1 MSQIVWMFSLLPDSI
16 FVMLT
21 YVIFAAGLLLYIASK
36 LVKWIPI
43 MMQYRMPAE
52 LVGVVCLCIGAYF
65 FGWRGNEEHWLARI
79 KELEEKVQIAESK
92 SREVNTIIETKIV
105 TKIKVVKE
113 TVYANKEIIREV
125 AGAQLDSQCSL
136 PRSSVVLHDSASRNE
151 VARGAESVDGTP
163 SDIKAS
169 ALLSTVVENYGSC
182 NENIEKLK
190 AWQEWYR
197 TQKQIFESVAK

>member
-1 MSQIVWMFSLLPDSI
+1 MSQLVWMFSLLPDSI

-21 YVIFAAGLLLYIASK
+21 YAIFALGLLLYIASK
-36 LVKWIPI
+36 MVQWIPI
-43 MMQYRMPAE
+43 MAQYRVPAE
-52 LVGVVCLCIGAYF
+52 LVGVLCLCAGAYF
-65 FGWRGNEEHWLARI
+65 FGWRGNEEKWLERI
-79 KELEEKVQIAESK
+79 KELEEKVQIAEAQ
-92 SREVNTIIETKIV
+92 SREINTVIETKFV

-136 PRSSVVLHDSASRNE
+136 PRSSVVLHNSASRNE

-169 ALLSTVVENYGSC
+169 ALLDTVVENYGIC

-197 TQKQIFESVAK
+197 EQKQIFEGVSK

>member
-1 MSQIVWMFSLLPDSI
+1 MDQLVWMFSLLPDSI

-36 LVKWIPI
+36 MVQWIPI
-43 MMQYRMPAE
+43 MAQYRVPAE
-52 LVGVVCLCIGAYF
+52 LVGVLCLCAGAYF
-65 FGWRGNEEHWLARI
+65 FGWRGNEEHWLAKI
-79 KELEEKVQIAESK
+79 KELEQKVAIAEAK
-92 SREVNTIIETKIV
+92 SREVNTVIETKIV
-105 TKIKVVKE
+105 TKIKVIKE

-136 PRSSVVLHDSASRNE
+136 PQSSVVLLNSASRNE

-169 ALLSTVVENYGSC
+169 ALLDTVVENYGIC

-197 TQKQIFESVAK
+197 EQKQIFESVSK

>member
-1 MSQIVWMFSLLPDSI
+1 MDQLVWMFSLLPDSI

-21 YVIFAAGLLLYIASK
+21 YAIFAAGLLLYIASK
-36 LVKWIPI
+36 MVQWIPI
-43 MMQYRMPAE
+43 MAQYRVPAE
-52 LVGVVCLCIGAYF
+52 LVGVVCLCAGAYF
-65 FGWRGNEEHWLARI
+65 FGWRGNEEHWLAKI
-79 KELEEKVQIAESK
+79 KELEQKVAIAESR
-92 SREVNTIIETKIV
+92 SREVNTVIETKIV
-105 TKIKVVKE
+105 TKIKVIKE

-125 AGAQLDSQCSL
+125 AGAQLDSQCTL
-136 PRSSVVLHDSASRNE
+136 PQSSVVLLNSASRNE

-169 ALLSTVVENYGSC
+169 ALLDTVVENYGIC

-197 TQKQIFESVAK
+197 AQKQIFESVAK

>member
-1 MSQIVWMFSLLPDSI
+1 MDQLVWMFSLLPDSI

-21 YVIFAAGLLLYIASK
+21 YAIFVLGLLLYIASK
-36 LVKWIPI
+36 MVQWIPI
-43 MMQYRMPAE
+43 MAQYRVPAE
-52 LVGVVCLCIGAYF
+52 LVGVLCLCAGAYF

-79 KELEEKVQIAESK
+79 KELEQKVQIAESK
-92 SREVNTIIETKIV
+92 SREVNTVIETKIV

-136 PRSSVVLHDSASRNE
+136 PQSSVVLLNSASRNE

-169 ALLSTVVENYGSC
+169 ALLDTVVENYGIC

-197 TQKQIFESVAK
+197 EQKQIFEGVSK

>member
-1 MSQIVWMFSLLPDSI
+1 MDQLVWMFSLLPDSI

-21 YVIFAAGLLLYIASK
+21 YAIFAAGLLLYIASK
-36 LVKWIPI
+36 LVRWIPM

-52 LVGVVCLCIGAYF
+52 LVGVLCLCAGAYF
-65 FGWRGNEEHWLARI
+65 FGWRGNEEKWLAKI
-79 KELEEKVQIAESK
+79 KELEEKVQIAEAK
-92 SREVNTIIETKIV
+92 SREVNTVIETKFV

-113 TVYANKEIIREV
+113 TVYANREIIREV

-136 PRSSVVLHDSASRNE
+136 PKSSIVLHDSASRNE
-151 VARGAESVDGTP
+151 VARGPESVDGTP

-169 ALLSTVVENYGSC
+169 QLLETVVDNYGSC
-182 NENIEKLK
+182 HENIEKLK

-197 TQKQIFESVAK
+197 AQKQIFEGISK

>member
-1 MSQIVWMFSLLPDSI
+1 MSQIVWIFSLLPDSI

-21 YVIFAAGLLLYIASK
+21 YVIFAAGLMLYIASK
-36 LVKWIPI
+36 MVQWIPI

-52 LVGVVCLCIGAYF
+52 LAGVLCLCIGAYF

-79 KELEEKVQIAESK
+79 KELEEKVAIAESK

-113 TVYANKEIIREV
+113 TVYANREIIREV

-136 PRSSVVLHDSASRNE
+136 PQSSVVLLNSASRNE
-151 VARGAESVDGTP
+151 VARGPGSVDGTP

-169 ALLSTVVENYGSC
+169 ALLDTVVENYGIC

-197 TQKQIFESVAK
+197 AQKQIFESVAK

>member
-1 MSQIVWMFSLLPDSI
+1 MSQIVWIFSLLPDSI

-21 YVIFAAGLLLYIASK
+21 YVIFAAGLMLYIASK
-36 LVKWIPI
+36 MVQWIPI

-52 LVGVVCLCIGAYF
+52 LAGVLCLCIGAYF

-79 KELEEKVQIAESK
+79 KELEEKVAIAESK

-113 TVYANKEIIREV
+113 TVYANREIIREV

-136 PRSSVVLHDSASRNE
+136 PQSSVVLLNSASRNE
-151 VARGAESVDGTP
+151 VARGPGSVDGTP

-169 ALLSTVVENYGSC
+169 ALLDTVVENYGIC

-197 TQKQIFESVAK
+197 AQKQIFEGVSK

>member
-1 MSQIVWMFSLLPDSI
+1 MDQLVWMFSLLPDSI

-21 YVIFAAGLLLYIASK
+21 YAIFAAGLLLYIASK
-36 LVKWIPI
+36 MVQWIPI
-43 MMQYRMPAE
+43 MAQYRVPAE
-52 LVGVVCLCIGAYF
+52 LVGVLCLCAGAYF
-65 FGWRGNEEHWLARI
+65 FGWRGNEEHWLAKI
-79 KELEEKVQIAESK
+79 KELEQKVAIAESR
-92 SREVNTIIETKIV
+92 SREVNTVIETKIV
-105 TKIKVVKE
+105 TKIKVIKE

-125 AGAQLDSQCSL
+125 AGAQLDSQCTL
-136 PRSSVVLHDSASRNE
+136 PQSSVVLLNSASRNE

-169 ALLSTVVENYGSC
+169 ALLDTVVENYGIC

-197 TQKQIFESVAK
+197 AQKQIFESVAK

>member
-36 LVKWIPI
+36 MVQWIPI
-43 MMQYRMPAE
+43 MMQYRVPAE
-52 LVGVVCLCIGAYF
+52 LVGVLCLCIGAYF
-65 FGWRGNEEHWLARI
+65 FGWRGNEEHWLARV
-79 KELEEKVQIAESK
+79 KELEEKVVIAESK

-136 PRSSVVLHDSASRNE
+136 SRSSVVLLDSASRNE

-169 ALLSTVVENYGSC
+169 ALLDTVVENYGIC

-197 TQKQIFESVAK
+197 AQKQIFEGVSK

>member
-1 MSQIVWMFSLLPDSI
+1 MDQLVWMFSLLPDSI

-21 YVIFAAGLLLYIASK
+21 YAIFAAGLLLYIASK
-36 LVKWIPI
+36 MVQWIPI
-43 MMQYRMPAE
+43 MAQYRVPAE
-52 LVGVVCLCIGAYF
+52 LVGVVCLCAGAYF
-65 FGWRGNEEHWLARI
+65 FGWRGNEEHWLAKI
-79 KELEEKVQIAESK
+79 KELEQKVAIAESR
-92 SREVNTIIETKIV
+92 SREVNTVIETKIV
-105 TKIKVVKE
+105 TKIKVIKE

-125 AGAQLDSQCSL
+125 AGAQLDSQCTL
-136 PRSSVVLHDSASRNE
+136 PQSSVVLLNSASRNE

-169 ALLSTVVENYGSC
+169 ALLDTVVENYGIC

-197 TQKQIFESVAK
+197 EQKQIFEGVSK

>member
-1 MSQIVWMFSLLPDSI
+1 MWQRHWMLSLLPDTMFI
-16 FVMLT
+16 WIT
-21 YVIFAAGLLLYIASK
+21 YLLFGLGIVLYIVSK
-36 LVKWIPI
+36 LVQWIPMI
-43 MMQYRMPAE
+43 TRYKLPVELAGIVLLVVGSYLLGRWDADQDWKERVKQLQAAVAE
-52 LVGVVCLCIGAYF
+52 
-65 FGWRGNEEHWLARI
+65 
-79 KELEEKVQIAESK
+79 AESR
-92 SREVNTIIETKIV
+92 SREVNTVIQTKIV

-151 VARGAESVDGTP
+151 VARGPGSVDGTP

-182 NENIEKLK
+182 HENIEKLK

-197 TQKQIFESVAK
+197 EQKQIFESIK

>member
-1 MSQIVWMFSLLPDSI
+1 MDQLVWMFSLLPDSI

-36 LVKWIPI
+36 MVQWIPI
-43 MMQYRMPAE
+43 MAQYRVPAE
-52 LVGVVCLCIGAYF
+52 LVGVLCLCAGAYF
-65 FGWRGNEEHWLARI
+65 FGWRGNEEHWLAKI
-79 KELEEKVQIAESK
+79 KELEQKVAIAESR
-92 SREVNTIIETKIV
+92 SREVNTVIETKIV
-105 TKIKVVKE
+105 TKIKVIKE

-136 PRSSVVLHDSASRNE
+136 PQSSVVLLNSASRNE
-151 VARGAESVDGTP
+151 VARGPESVDGTP

-169 ALLSTVVENYGSC
+169 ALLDTVVENYGIC

-197 TQKQIFESVAK
+197 AQKQIFEGVSK

>member
-21 YVIFAAGLLLYIASK
+21 YAIFAAGLLLYIASK
-36 LVKWIPI
+36 MVQWIPI
-43 MMQYRMPAE
+43 MMQYRVPAE
-52 LVGVVCLCIGAYF
+52 LVGVLCLCIGAYF

-79 KELEEKVQIAESK
+79 KELEEKVAIAESK
-92 SREVNTIIETKIV
+92 SREVNTVIETKVI

-125 AGAQLDSQCSL
+125 AGTQLDSQCTL

-151 VARGAESVDGTP
+151 VARGPGSVDGTP

-169 ALLSTVVENYGSC
+169 ALLNTVVENYGSC

-197 TQKQIFESVAK
+197 AQKQIFEGVSK

>member
-1 MSQIVWMFSLLPDSI
+1 MDQLVWMFSLLPDSI

-21 YVIFAAGLLLYIASK
+21 YAIFAVGLLLYIASK
-36 LVKWIPI
+36 MVQWIPI
-43 MMQYRMPAE
+43 MAQYRVPAE
-52 LVGVVCLCIGAYF
+52 LVGVLCLCAGAYF
-65 FGWRGNEEHWLARI
+65 FGWRGNEEHWLAKI
-79 KELEEKVQIAESK
+79 KELEQKVAIAESR
-92 SREVNTIIETKIV
+92 SREVNTVIETKIV
-105 TKIKVVKE
+105 TKIKVIKE

-125 AGAQLDSQCSL
+125 AGAQLDSQCTL
-136 PRSSVVLHDSASRNE
+136 PQSSVVLLNSASRNE

-169 ALLSTVVENYGSC
+169 ALLDTVVENYGIC

-197 TQKQIFESVAK
+197 EQKQIFEGVSK

>member
-1 MSQIVWMFSLLPDSI
+1 MDQLVWMFSLLPDSI

-21 YVIFAAGLLLYIASK
+21 YAIFALGLLLYIASK
-36 LVKWIPI
+36 MVQWIPI
-43 MMQYRMPAE
+43 MAQYRVPAE
-52 LVGVVCLCIGAYF
+52 LVGVLCLCAGAYF
-65 FGWRGNEEHWLARI
+65 FGWRGNEEHWLAKI
-79 KELEEKVQIAESK
+79 KELEQKVAIAEAK
-92 SREVNTIIETKIV
+92 SREVNTVIETKIV
-105 TKIKVVKE
+105 TKIKVIKE

-136 PRSSVVLHDSASRNE
+136 PQSSVVLLNSASRNE

-169 ALLSTVVENYGSC
+169 ALLDTVVENYGIC

-197 TQKQIFESVAK
+197 EQKQIFEGVSK

>member
-1 MSQIVWMFSLLPDSI
+1 MSQLVWMFSLLPDSI

-21 YVIFAAGLLLYIASK
+21 YVRFAAGLLLYIASK
-36 LVKWIPI
+36 MVQWIPI
-43 MMQYRMPAE
+43 MAQYRIPAE
-52 LVGVVCLCIGAYF
+52 LVGVLCLCIGAYF
-65 FGWRGNEEHWLARI
+65 FGWRGNEEHWLAKI
-79 KELEEKVQIAESK
+79 KELEQKVAIAESQ
-92 SREVNTIIETKIV
+92 SREVNTVIETKIV
-105 TKIKVVKE
+105 TKIKVIKE

-136 PRSSVVLHDSASRNE
+136 PQSSVVLLNSASRNE
-151 VARGAESVDGTP
+151 VARGPESVDGTP

-169 ALLSTVVENYGSC
+169 ALLDTVVENYGIC

-197 TQKQIFESVAK
+197 EQKQIFEGVSK

>member
-36 LVKWIPI
+36 LVQWIPI

-52 LVGVVCLCIGAYF
+52 LVGVLCLCIGAYF
-65 FGWRGNEEHWLARI
+65 FGWRGNEEHWLARV
-79 KELEEKVQIAESK
+79 KELEEKVVIAESK

-113 TVYANKEIIREV
+113 TVYANREIIREV

-136 PRSSVVLHDSASRNE
+136 PWSSVVLHDSASRNE

-169 ALLSTVVENYGSC
+169 ALLSTVVENYGIC

-197 TQKQIFESVAK
+197 AQKQIFEGVSK

>member
-1 MSQIVWMFSLLPDSI
+1 MDQLVWMFSLLPDSI

-36 LVKWIPI
+36 MVQWIPI
-43 MMQYRMPAE
+43 MAQYRVPAE
-52 LVGVVCLCIGAYF
+52 LVGVLCLCAGAYF
-65 FGWRGNEEHWLARI
+65 FGWRGNEEHWLAKI
-79 KELEEKVQIAESK
+79 KELEQKVAIAESR
-92 SREVNTIIETKIV
+92 SREVNTVIETKIV
-105 TKIKVVKE
+105 TKIKVIKE

-125 AGAQLDSQCSL
+125 AGAQLDSQCTL
-136 PRSSVVLHDSASRNE
+136 PQSSVVLLNSASRNE

-169 ALLSTVVENYGSC
+169 ALLDTVVENYGIC

-197 TQKQIFESVAK
+197 AQKQIFEGISK

>member
-21 YVIFAAGLLLYIASK
+21 YMIFAAGLLLYIASK

-43 MMQYRMPAE
+43 MMQYRIPAE
-52 LVGVVCLCIGAYF
+52 LVGVLCLCIGAYF
-65 FGWRGNEEHWLARI
+65 FGWRGNEEHWLARV
-79 KELEEKVQIAESK
+79 KDLEEKVVIAESK
-92 SREVNTIIETKIV
+92 SREVNTVIETKIV

-125 AGAQLDSQCSL
+125 AGTQLDSQCTL

-151 VARGAESVDGTP
+151 VARGPGSVDGTP

-169 ALLSTVVENYGSC
+169 ALLNTVVENYGSC

-197 TQKQIFESVAK
+197 AQKQIFEGVSK

>member
-1 MSQIVWMFSLLPDSI
+1 MDQLVWMFSLLPDSI

-21 YVIFAAGLLLYIASK
+21 YAIFALGLLLYIASK
-36 LVKWIPI
+36 LVQWIPI
-43 MMQYRMPAE
+43 MMQYRIPAE
-52 LVGVVCLCIGAYF
+52 LVGVLCLCIGAYF
-65 FGWRGNEEHWLARI
+65 FGWRGNEDKWLARI
-79 KELEEKVQIAESK
+79 KELEEKVVVAEAK

-136 PRSSVVLHDSASRNE
+136 PRSSIVLHDSASRNE
-151 VARGAESVDGTP
+151 VARGPESVDGTP

-169 ALLSTVVENYGSC
+169 ALLSTVVENYGIC

-197 TQKQIFESVAK
+197 AQKQIFESVAK

>member
-1 MSQIVWMFSLLPDSI
+1 MSQIAWMFSLLPDSI

-36 LVKWIPI
+36 MVQWIPI
-43 MMQYRMPAE
+43 MMQYRLPAE
-52 LVGVVCLCIGAYF
+52 LVGVLCLCIGAYF

-79 KELEEKVQIAESK
+79 KELEEKVVIAESK

-105 TKIKVVKE
+105 TRIKVVKE
-113 TVYANKEIIREV
+113 TVYANREIIKEV
-125 AGAQLDSQCSL
+125 AGAQLDSQCTL
-136 PRSSVVLHDSASRNE
+136 PQSSVVLLNSASRNE

-169 ALLSTVVENYGSC
+169 ALLDTVVENYGIC

-197 TQKQIFESVAK
+197 AQKQIFEGVSK

>member
-1 MSQIVWMFSLLPDSI
+1 MDQLVWMFSLLPDSI

-21 YVIFAAGLLLYIASK
+21 YAIFAAGLLLYIASK
-36 LVKWIPI
+36 MVQWIPI
-43 MMQYRMPAE
+43 MAQYRVPAE
-52 LVGVVCLCIGAYF
+52 LVGVLCLCAGAYF
-65 FGWRGNEEHWLARI
+65 FGWRGNEEHWLAKI
-79 KELEEKVQIAESK
+79 KELEQKVAIAESR
-92 SREVNTIIETKIV
+92 SRKVNTVIETKIV
-105 TKIKVVKE
+105 TKIKVIKE

-125 AGAQLDSQCSL
+125 AGAQLDSQCTL
-136 PRSSVVLHDSASRNE
+136 PQSSVVLLNSASRNE

-169 ALLSTVVENYGSC
+169 ALLDTVVENYGIC

-197 TQKQIFESVAK
+197 AQKQIFEGISK

>member
-52 LVGVVCLCIGAYF
+52 LVGVLCLCIGAYF

-79 KELEEKVQIAESK
+79 KELEEKVVIAESK

-113 TVYANKEIIREV
+113 TVYANREIIREV
-125 AGAQLDSQCSL
+125 AGAQLDSQCTL
-136 PRSSVVLHDSASRNE
+136 PQSSVVLLNSASRNE

-169 ALLSTVVENYGSC
+169 ALLDTVVENYGIC

-197 TQKQIFESVAK
+197 EQKQIFEGVSK

>member
-1 MSQIVWMFSLLPDSI
+1 MSQLVWMFSLLPDSI

-36 LVKWIPI
+36 MVQWIPI
-43 MMQYRMPAE
+43 MAQYRVPAE
-52 LVGVVCLCIGAYF
+52 LVGVLCLCAGAYF
-65 FGWRGNEEHWLARI
+65 FGWRGNEEHWLAKI
-79 KELEEKVQIAESK
+79 KELEQKVAIAESR
-92 SREVNTIIETKIV
+92 SREVNTVIETKIV
-105 TKIKVVKE
+105 TKIKVIKE

-136 PRSSVVLHDSASRNE
+136 PQSSVVLLNSASRNE
-151 VARGAESVDGTP
+151 VARGPESVDGTP

-169 ALLSTVVENYGSC
+169 ALLDTVVENYGIC

-197 TQKQIFESVAK
+197 EQKQIFEGVSK

>member
-21 YVIFAAGLLLYIASK
+21 YAIFALGVLLYIASK
-36 LVKWIPI
+36 LVKWIPM

-52 LVGVVCLCIGAYF
+52 LVGVLCLCVGAYF
-65 FGWRGNEEHWLARI
+65 FGWRGNEEKWLARI

-92 SREVNTIIETKIV
+92 SREVNTVIETKVI

-113 TVYANKEIIREV
+113 TVYANREIIREV
-125 AGAQLDSQCSL
+125 AGAQLDSQCTL
-136 PRSSVVLHDSASRNE
+136 PKSSIVLHDSASRNE
-151 VARGAESVDGTP
+151 VAQGPGSVDGTP
-163 SDIKAS
+163 SGIEAHR
-169 ALLSTVVENYGSC
+169 LLEAVVDNYGSC

-197 TQKQIFESVAK
+197 SQKQIFESIK

>member
-1 MSQIVWMFSLLPDSI
+1 MSQLVWMFSLLPDSI

-36 LVKWIPI
+36 MVQWIPI
-43 MMQYRMPAE
+43 MAQYRIPAE
-52 LVGVVCLCIGAYF
+52 LVGVLCLCIGAYF
-65 FGWRGNEEHWLARI
+65 FGWRGNEEHWLAKI
-79 KELEEKVQIAESK
+79 KELEQKVAIAESR
-92 SREVNTIIETKIV
+92 SREVNTVIETKIV
-105 TKIKVVKE
+105 TKIKVIKE

-136 PRSSVVLHDSASRNE
+136 PQSSVVLLNSASRNE
-151 VARGAESVDGTP
+151 VARGSESVDGTP

-169 ALLSTVVENYGSC
+169 ALLDTVVENYGIC

-197 TQKQIFESVAK
+197 EQKQIFEGVSK

>member
-1 MSQIVWMFSLLPDSI
+1 MDQLVWMFSLLPDSI

-21 YVIFAAGLLLYIASK
+21 YAIFALGLLLYIASK
-36 LVKWIPI
+36 MAQWIPI
-43 MMQYRMPAE
+43 MAQYRIPAE
-52 LVGVVCLCIGAYF
+52 LVGVLCLCAGAYF
-65 FGWRGNEEHWLARI
+65 FGWRGNEEHWLAKI
-79 KELEEKVQIAESK
+79 KELEEKVQIAESR
-92 SREVNTIIETKIV
+92 SREVNTVIETKFV
-105 TKIKVVKE
+105 TKIKVIKE

-136 PRSSVVLHDSASRNE
+136 PQSSVVLLNSASRNE
-151 VARGAESVDGTP
+151 VARGPESVDGTP

-169 ALLSTVVENYGSC
+169 ALLDTVVENYGIC

-197 TQKQIFESVAK
+197 EQKQIFEGVSK

>member
-1 MSQIVWMFSLLPDSI
+1 MDQLVWMFSLLPDSI

-21 YVIFAAGLLLYIASK
+21 YAIFALGLLLYIASK
-36 LVKWIPI
+36 MVQWIPI
-43 MMQYRMPAE
+43 MAQYRVPAE
-52 LVGVVCLCIGAYF
+52 LVGVLCLCAGAYF
-65 FGWRGNEEHWLARI
+65 FGWRGNEEHWLAKI
-79 KELEEKVQIAESK
+79 KELEQKVAIAEAK
-92 SREVNTIIETKIV
+92 SREVNTVIETKIV
-105 TKIKVVKE
+105 TKIKVIKE

-136 PRSSVVLHDSASRNE
+136 PQSSVVLLNSASRNE
-151 VARGAESVDGTP
+151 VARGPESVDGTP

-169 ALLSTVVENYGSC
+169 ALLDTVVENYGIC

-197 TQKQIFESVAK
+197 EQKQIFEGVSK